1 MEEKYMSLL
10 QISFFSG
17 EECKPKS
24 LSQTSGTL
32 SAFSTRRKGSV
43 SANMG
48 VAYAFV
54 TGVFRQ

>member
-1 MEEKYMSLL
+1 MALL

-17 EECKPKS
+17 EECKPRS
-24 LSQTSGTL
+24 LSQTSGAL
-32 SAFSTRRKGSV
+32 IALSTRIKGSV

-54 TGVFRQ
+54 TAVFRQ

>member
-1 MEEKYMSLL
+1 MSLL

-24 LSQTSGTL
+24 LSQTSGSL

>member
-1 MEEKYMSLL
+1 MTLL
-10 QISFFSG
+10 QILFFSG

-24 LSQTSGTL
+24 TSQTSGAL

-48 VAYAFV
+48 VAYVFV
-54 TGVFRQ
+54 TEDFRQ

>member
-1 MEEKYMSLL
+1 MEEKYMTLL
-10 QISFFSG
+10 QILFFSG

-24 LSQTSGTL
+24 TSQTSGAL

-48 VAYAFV
+48 VAYVFV
-54 TGVFRQ
+54 TEDFRQ